1 MTQLNITGPTDPT
14 GLPLTD
20 LTRPSGLSGP
30 GWANLSALT
39 ALDAADLPHPTN
51 PSDVDEHGPDRPG
64 ASLGGLPGASLVR
77 ETPSEPPPEG
87 HPTAHVNAHVR
98 PTRDRGD

>member
-1 MTQLNITGPTDPT
+1 MTQLNLTGPTDT
-14 GLPLTD
+14 DRTLTD
-20 LTRPSGLSGP
+20 LTHRSGLSGP

-39 ALDAADLPHPTN
+39 ELGAADLPH

-64 ASLGGLPGASLVR
+64 GSLGGLPGASLVR
-77 ETPSEPPPEG
+77 ETPSEPPPAN
-87 HPTAHVNAHVR
+87 HLTAHVNARVR